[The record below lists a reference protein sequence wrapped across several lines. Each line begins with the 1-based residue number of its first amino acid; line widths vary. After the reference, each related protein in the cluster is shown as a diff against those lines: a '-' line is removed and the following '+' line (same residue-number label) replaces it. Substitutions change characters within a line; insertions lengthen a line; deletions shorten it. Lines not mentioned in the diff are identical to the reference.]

1 MIRRLPAASL
11 AALMLGSPALALAQ
25 TTSGTTSTYSDT
37 TPKAKSTH
45 KSAAHKPTHK
55 AAAHKS
61 AKSKKAK
68 TKTAS
73 AK

>member
-1 MIRRLPAASL
+1 MIRRLVAASL
-11 AALMLGSPALALAQ
+11 AALVFCDPALALAQ
-25 TTSGTTSTYSDT
+25 TTSTYSDT
-37 TPKAKSTH
+37 TPKTKSTH
-45 KSAAHKPTHK
+45 KSAAHKSIHK